1 MLIFIVS
8 AGTATP
14 YTFTEFPIRM
24 VADIMVAGSDG
35 AVWFASHDRNQNTI
49 GRITID
55 GAVTEFPIPVPVG
68 AARAAVFHNLAVGP
82 DGALWFGVVRDILP
96 PVRLSMGYM
105 SVGRITS
112 AGAISEFPLPSASKF
127 LSGITAGPDG
137 ALWFTEVNDKKLGR
151 MTTAGK
157 FTELPVPSSTGP
169 LITAGPDG
177 ALWYVDGHKRRIVR
191 ITTTGTVTEF
201 PQPLAQNLIG
211 LTPGPDGALWFTDC
225 LAPQIGRITTAG
237 VISTFHLPPA
247 AQSSVDPTTPNLG
260 ACGITA
266 GPDGA
271 LWFTETYLNKIGRIT
286 TTGELSEFPLP
297 RKHRY
302 PFAITAG
309 SDDAVWFTEKLL
321 NNTGKIGRVAR
332 TDEDGIERIQLTEKI
347 QTNWES
353 WVLYLETAA
362 VSTEVRRI
370 CIRLGF
376 C

>member
-1 MLIFIVS
+1 
-8 AGTATP
+8 
-14 YTFTEFPIRM
+14 
-24 VADIMVAGSDG
+24 
-35 AVWFASHDRNQNTI
+35 
-49 GRITID
+49 RITID

-96 PVRLSMGYM
+96 PGRLSMGYM
-105 SVGRITS
+105 GVGRITS
-112 AGAISEFPLPSASKF
+112 ARGISEFPLPSASKF

-137 ALWFTEVNDKKLGR
+137 ALWFTEVNDKKLAR
-151 MTTAGK
+151 MTITGE
-157 FTELPVPSSTGP
+157 FTELPVPSATGP

-177 ALWYVDGHKRRIVR
+177 ALWYVDGHKSRIVR
-191 ITTTGTVTEF
+191 ISTTGTVTEF

-237 VISTFHLPPA
+237 VITPCTIPLA
-247 AQSSVDPTTPNLG
+247 AQPSVAPPTPNLG
-260 ACGITA
+260 ACGKTA

-271 LWFTETYLNKIGRIT
+271 LWFTETYVNKIGRIT
-286 TTGELSEFPLP
+286 ATGELSEFPLP

-302 PFAITAG
+302 SFAITAG
-309 SDDAVWFTEKLL
+309 SDGAVWFTEKLL
-321 NNTGKIGRVAR
+321 NNTGKIGRIAR
-332 TDEDGIERIQLTEKI
+332 TDEDGIERVQLTEKI

-353 WVLYLETAA
+353 WVLYLERGAFPI
-362 VSTEVRRI
+362 EVRPF

-376 C
+376 CKVVRAPGTTGLEP

>member
-1 MLIFIVS
+1 MVLLFAS
-8 AGTATP
+8 AGTATAH
-14 YTFTEFPIRM
+14 TITEFPIPM
-24 VADIMVAGSDG
+24 WADIIVAGSDG

-49 GRITID
+49 GRITT
-55 GAVTEFPIPVPVG
+55 GGTVTEFPISVTVG

-82 DGALWFGVVRDILP
+82 DGALWFGVVRDFLP
-96 PVRLSMGYM
+96 PVRPSMVDPWTM
-105 SVGRITS
+105 SVGRITT
-112 AGAISEFPLPSASKF
+112 AGTISEFPLPSASKL

-137 ALWFTEVNDKKLGR
+137 ALWFTEVNDKKIGR
-151 MTTAGK
+151 MTTTGE

-169 LITAGPDG
+169 QITAGPDG

-225 LAPQIGRITTAG
+225 LEPQIGRITTAG

-247 AQSSVDPTTPNLG
+247 AQSSVDKTTPNLG

-271 LWFTETYLNKIGRIT
+271 LWFTETYVNKIGRIT
-286 TTGELSEFPLP
+286 TTGELSEFILP
-297 RKHRY
+297 TPNSH

-309 SDDAVWFTEKLL
+309 PDDFILRDSDF
-321 NNTGKIGRVAR
+321 AR
-332 TDEDGIERIQLTEKI
+332 DLYRKAIEVTRI
-347 QTNWES
+347 S
-353 WVLYLETAA
+353 
-362 VSTEVRRI
+362 S
-370 CIRLGF
+370 RLGF
-376 C
+376 REAVRATRTTVLEAWP

>member
-1 MLIFIVS
+1 LTEIGRRALAVIILLFAS

-14 YTFTEFPIRM
+14 YTFTEFPIPM
-24 VADIMVAGSDG
+24 VADIMVAGPDG
-35 AVWFASHDRNQNTI
+35 AVWFASHDPSRNTI
-49 GRITID
+49 GRITTD
-55 GAVTEFPIPVPVG
+55 GTVAEFPISLTVG

-82 DGALWFGVVRDILP
+82 DGALWFGLVRDFLP
-96 PVRLSMGYM
+96 PVRHPWTM
-105 SVGRITS
+105 SVGRITT
-112 AGAISEFPLPSASKF
+112 AGAISEFPLPSAYKL

-137 ALWFTEVNDKKLGR
+137 ALWFTEVNDQKLGR
-151 MTTAGK
+151 MTTTGE
-157 FTELPVPSSTGP
+157 FTELPVPSSTGH

-177 ALWYVDGHKRRIVR
+177 ALWYIDGHERRIVR

-201 PQPLAQNLIG
+201 PHPLAQNLIG

-247 AQSSVDPTTPNLG
+247 AQSSVDKTTPNLG

-297 RKHRY
+297 RAHRY

-309 SDDAVWFTEKLL
+309 SDGALWFTEKLL
-321 NNTGKIGRVAR
+321 NNRGKIGRIAR
-332 TDEDGIERIQLTEKI
+332 TDEGDIERIQLEPEITSPRPGSE
-347 QTNWES
+347 
-353 WVLYLETAA
+353 
-362 VSTEVRRI
+362 
-370 CIRLGF
+370 
-376 C
+376 

>member
-1 MLIFIVS
+1 LENAELTETQQRAFAAMLIFIVS

-14 YTFTEFPIRM
+14 YTFTEFPIPM

-169 LITAGPDG
+169 LITL
-177 ALWYVDGHKRRIVR
+177 ALMARCG
-191 ITTTGTVTEF
+191 TSTVTRDE
-201 PQPLAQNLIG
+201 LSG
-211 LTPGPDGALWFTDC
+211 
-225 LAPQIGRITTAG
+225 
-237 VISTFHLPPA
+237 LPPRGR
-247 AQSSVDPTTPNLG
+247 SLNSPNRWLK
-260 ACGITA
+260 T
-266 GPDGA
+266 
-271 LWFTETYLNKIGRIT
+271 
-286 TTGELSEFPLP
+286 
-297 RKHRY
+297 
-302 PFAITAG
+302 
-309 SDDAVWFTEKLL
+309 
-321 NNTGKIGRVAR
+321 
-332 TDEDGIERIQLTEKI
+332 
-347 QTNWES
+347 
-353 WVLYLETAA
+353 
-362 VSTEVRRI
+362 
-370 CIRLGF
+370 
-376 C
+376 